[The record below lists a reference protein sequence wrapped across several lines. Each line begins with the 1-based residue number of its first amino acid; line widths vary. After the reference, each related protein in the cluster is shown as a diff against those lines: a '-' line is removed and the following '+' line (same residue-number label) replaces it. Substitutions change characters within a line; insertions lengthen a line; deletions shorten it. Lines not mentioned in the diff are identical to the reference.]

1 MSSNSASS
9 ENINSEKPSS
19 DEPKNNDAVPL
30 AAQDEGVLEA
40 YLDVLL
46 KDDVT
51 QPSLDVDA
59 LPQRA
64 SEGERPASSLV
75 FSFSYGC
82 SLTDP
87 ARGDDRRQTAL
98 DADRKMYDYKLTQG
112 TDGMPTVY
120 VGYIINRSA
129 AEVTDLA
136 TGLGN
141 FRGLM
146 SALGETRTKG
156 CSRNRMPAR
165 LQAQPA

>member
-1 MSSNSASS
+1 MLARCRS
-9 ENINSEKPSS
+9 E
-19 DEPKNNDAVPL
+19 
-30 AAQDEGVLEA
+30 
-40 YLDVLL
+40 LL
-46 KDDVT
+46 KEND
-51 QPSLDVDA
+51 
-59 LPQRA
+59 
-64 SEGERPASSLV
+64 PASSLV

-87 ARGDDRRQTAL
+87 GRGDDRRQITL

-136 TGLGN
+136 TGMGN

-146 SALGETRTKG
+146 SALGETLTKG

>member
-1 MSSNSASS
+1 MLARCRS
-9 ENINSEKPSS
+9 E
-19 DEPKNNDAVPL
+19 
-30 AAQDEGVLEA
+30 
-40 YLDVLL
+40 LL
-46 KDDVT
+46 KEND
-51 QPSLDVDA
+51 
-59 LPQRA
+59 
-64 SEGERPASSLV
+64 PASSLV

-87 ARGDDRRQTAL
+87 ARGDDRRQITL

-120 VGYIINRSA
+120 VGYIINCSA